1 MLVLVGVLL
10 VLIPMAAIL
19 YPFLRRQATAYV
31 TDDES
36 STHAELSRRWEA
48 AFAGIRTTELE
59 RAIGNLAEEDYRL
72 LREQYMTEAA
82 MVMKAMELEE
92 YQEQDLL
99 AGIEREVR
107 AVRHGILGGADD
119 VATGPSAQESVDE

>member
-82 MVMKAMELEE
+82 MVMKAMELDEE
-92 YQEQDLL
+92 EEQDLL

-107 AVRHGILGGADD
+107 AVRRGILGGT
-119 VATGPSAQESVDE
+119 TGPSAQEPGDE